1 MTNSVV
7 SHSTD
12 DLSLVAKKLV
22 MASKSCKVIVFVGE
36 LGAGKTTLIGN
47 ICHYLGVNE
56 YLGSPTFSLVNEYEL
71 KDKSGI
77 FHFDCFRIQS
87 DEEMLD
93 IGWDDYLQ
101 QNNWILIEWPEKI
114 KNLLPEHF
122 LWVNIKVD
130 GINRRIEWKLL

>member
-12 DLSLVAKKLV
+12 DLYSIAKQIIT
-22 MASKSCKVIVFVGE
+22 ASKPYKTIIFVGE
-36 LGAGKTTLIGN
+36 LGSGKTTLIGN

-71 KDKSGI
+71 KKNSDI
-77 FHFDCFRIQS
+77 YHFDCFRIQN
-87 DEEMLD
+87 DEEILD

-101 QNNWILIEWPEKI
+101 QKKWILIEWPEKI
-114 KNLLPEHF
+114 MNLLPEHF
-122 LWVNIKVD
+122 LLVNIKVD
-130 GINRRIEWKLL
+130 GNNRRIDWKML

>member
-1 MTNSVV
+1 MTNPVV

-12 DLSLVAKKLV
+12 DLSSIAKQIV
-22 MASKSCKVIVFVGE
+22 QDSQSCGVIAFVGE

-71 KDKSGI
+71 KDSSGI
-77 FHFDCFRIQS
+77 YHFDCFRIQS
-87 DEEMLD
+87 DEEILD

-101 QNNWILIEWPEKI
+101 EEKWILIEWPEKI
-114 KNLLPEHF
+114 MNLLPEHF
-122 LWVNIKVD
+122 LLVNIKVD
-130 GINRRIEWKLL
+130 GNNRRIDWKML

>member
-12 DLSLVAKKLV
+12 DLSSIAEQIVLD
-22 MASKSCKVIVFVGE
+22 SQSNKVIAFVGE

-71 KDKSGI
+71 KNNSGI
-77 FHFDCFRIQS
+77 FHFDCFRINN

-101 QNNWILIEWPEKI
+101 QNNWILVEWPEKI

-122 LWVNIKVD
+122 LLVNIKVD
-130 GINRRIEWKLL
+130 GNNRQIEWKML

>member
-1 MTNSVV
+1 MSDSVV
-7 SHSTD
+7 SHSID
-12 DLSLVAKKLV
+12 DLSLIAKQIVLE
-22 MASKSCKVIVFVGE
+22 SRSSKVIVFVGE

-71 KDKSGI
+71 KNNSGI
-77 FHFDCFRIQS
+77 YHFDCFRIKS

-101 QNNWILIEWPEKI
+101 QNKWIFIEWPEKI
-114 KNLLPEHF
+114 QNLLPEHF
-122 LWVNIKVD
+122 LLVNIKVV
-130 GINRRIEWKLL
+130 GENRRIEWEML

>member
-1 MTNSVV
+1 MTNSIV

-12 DLSLVAKKLV
+12 DLSSIAKQIVKDGQSNKLI
-22 MASKSCKVIVFVGE
+22 AFVGE

-56 YLGSPTFSLVNEYEL
+56 YLGSPTFSLVNEYDL
-71 KDKSGI
+71 KNNSGI
-77 FHFDCFRIQS
+77 YHFDCFRIQS

-93 IGWDDYLQ
+93 IGWDEYLQ
-101 QNNWILIEWPEKI
+101 QEKWILIEWPEKI

-122 LWVNIKVD
+122 LLVNIKVD
-130 GINRRIEWKLL
+130 GNNRQIDWKML

>member
-12 DLSLVAKKLV
+12 DLSSIAKQIVHESQSNKF
-22 MASKSCKVIVFVGE
+22 IVFVGE

-71 KDKSGI
+71 NKSSGI
-77 FHFDCFRIQS
+77 YHFDCFRINN

-101 QNNWILIEWPEKI
+101 QNKWIFVEWPEKI
-114 KNLLPEHF
+114 KNMLPEHF
-122 LWVNIKVD
+122 LLVNIKVD
-130 GINRRIEWKLL
+130 GNNRRIEWKML

>member
-12 DLSLVAKKLV
+12 DLSSIAEQIVLD
-22 MASKSCKVIVFVGE
+22 SQSNKVIAFVGE

-71 KDKSGI
+71 KNKSGI
-77 FHFDCFRIQS
+77 YHFDCFRIQS

-93 IGWDDYLQ
+93 IGWDEYLQ
-101 QNNWILIEWPEKI
+101 QEKWILIEWPEKI
-114 KNLLPEHF
+114 KNILPDHF
-122 LWVNIKVD
+122 LLVNIKVD
-130 GINRRIEWKLL
+130 RNKRRIDWEML

>member
-1 MTNSVV
+1 MANFVV
-7 SHSTD
+7 SRSPD
-12 DLSLVAKKLV
+12 DLPPIAKEIVLEGQT
-22 MASKSCKVIVFVGE
+22 SKIIAFVGE

-71 KDKSGI
+71 KDNSGI
-77 FHFDCFRIQS
+77 YHFDCFRIKS

-101 QNNWILIEWPEKI
+101 QKKWILIEWPEKL

-122 LWVNIKVD
+122 LLVNIKVD
-130 GINRRIEWKLL
+130 GNNRRIEWEML

>member
-1 MTNSVV
+1 MSNSVV

-12 DLSLVAKKLV
+12 DLSSIAKQIVLE
-22 MASKSCKVIVFVGE
+22 SKSSKVIVFVGE

-71 KDKSGI
+71 KNNSGI
-77 FHFDCFRIQS
+77 YHFDCFRINN

-101 QNNWILIEWPEKI
+101 QNKWIFIEWPEKI

-122 LWVNIKVD
+122 LLVNIKVVGD
-130 GINRRIEWKLL
+130 NRQIEWEML

>member
-1 MTNSVV
+1 MTNSIV

-12 DLSLVAKKLV
+12 DLSSIAKQIVKDGQSNKLI
-22 MASKSCKVIVFVGE
+22 AFVGE

-71 KDKSGI
+71 KNKSGI
-77 FHFDCFRIQS
+77 YHFDCFRIQS

-93 IGWDDYLQ
+93 IGWDEYLQ
-101 QNNWILIEWPEKI
+101 QEKWILIEWPEKI
-114 KNLLPEHF
+114 KNILPDHF
-122 LWVNIKVD
+122 LLVNIKVD
-130 GINRRIEWKLL
+130 RNKRRIDWEML